1 MDEHKY
7 ESYPKT
13 DLGNFETGRTSPRKN
28 HGGIIALLLI
38 LVIFLSGVAAFLGIS
53 NLQLMSQLNDQNQ
66 RKEAMA
72 FSMPE
77 QVNDV
82 VQKQPEDVEPVPS
95 EPEVTIA
102 QTPQGHSNLPHE
114 DAMPLQDIYSKN
126 MPSVVSITIQSQLGI
141 GTGTGVI
148 LSEDGYIV
156 TNSHVLK
163 DAVEIQVKLYDGLQ
177 YSASLVGNDSL
188 TDLAVVKI
196 DAEGLL
202 PAEFGNSDSL
212 RVGDMVVAIGDPL
225 GQQFS
230 GTMTDGIISGIDR
243 DVMVDGRVMNLLQ
256 TNAAMNS
263 GNSGGPLINCYGQ
276 VIGIN
281 TMKIGTFSDRAGV
294 EGLSFAIPSTTVM
307 DVVNQ
312 LMDQGYVSGRPR
324 LGIEGEGVTT
334 FQHYYYGFPAGI
346 YITQVDD
353 HLRREG
359 LDIHP
364 GDILTAI
371 NGVAVTNMDQVNA
384 IVYRLE
390 VGDTVQLQL
399 YRSRTKFNLEIQL
412 TEDKG

>member
-1 MDEHKY
+1 
-7 ESYPKT
+7 
-13 DLGNFETGRTSPRKN
+13 
-28 HGGIIALLLI
+28 
-38 LVIFLSGVAAFLGIS
+38 
-53 NLQLMSQLNDQNQ
+53 
-66 RKEAMA
+66 
-72 FSMPE
+72 
-77 QVNDV
+77 
-82 VQKQPEDVEPVPS
+82 
-95 EPEVTIA
+95 
-102 QTPQGHSNLPHE
+102 
-114 DAMPLQDIYSKN
+114 
-126 MPSVVSITIQSQLGI
+126 
-141 GTGTGVI
+141 
-148 LSEDGYIV
+148 
-156 TNSHVLK
+156 
-163 DAVEIQVKLYDGLQ
+163 
-177 YSASLVGNDSL
+177 
-188 TDLAVVKI
+188 
-196 DAEGLL
+196 
-202 PAEFGNSDSL
+202 
-212 RVGDMVVAIGDPL
+212 MVVAIGDPL

-281 TMKIGTFSDRAGV
+281 TMKIGTFSDHAGV